1 MSLKNCHVNVQLA
14 TVSIDTNTVNKRAIC
29 AHFLNFRDQLRS
41 LEILETNSTREAN
54 FKDQSCIFAFFSHFD
69 KTHVQLHLIFV

>member
-1 MSLKNCHVNVQLA
+1 MSIKNCHVIVQLT
-14 TVSIDTNTVNKRAIC
+14 TVRIETNTVNKRTVC
-29 AHFLNFRDQLRS
+29 ANFLNFRNQLRS
-41 LEILETNSTREAN
+41 LEISRTNSTREAN

>member
-14 TVSIDTNTVNKRAIC
+14 TVSIKTNTVNKRTIC
-29 AHFLNFRDQLRS
+29 AHFLNFRDQLCS
-41 LEILETNSTREAN
+41 LEISETNSTREAN